1 MRLGGLFLTL
11 LGGMIQTAAAMDY
24 TMTDDTIQQ
33 ALTEQ
38 PGNAKDGLEVFL
50 DRERGHCLLCHQAA
64 SLDATFQ
71 GNIGPDLSHVGEQ
84 LSEAQL
90 RLRLVDGTRLNPNT
104 VMPAY
109 FRTDK
114 LQQVGADYQGKT
126 VLTAQE
132 VEDVIAYLRTLR
144 ASDD

>member
-1 MRLGGLFLTL
+1 MRLCGLFLTL
-11 LGGMIQTAAAMDY
+11 LGGMIQTAAATDDI
-24 TMTDDTIQQ
+24 MTDDTIQQ
-33 ALTEQ
+33 ALTDQ
-38 PGNAKDGLEVFL
+38 PGNANNGLAVFL
-50 DRERGHCLLCHQAA
+50 DRERGHCLLCHQVA

-109 FRTDK
+109 FRIDE
-114 LQQVGADYQGKT
+114 LRQVGTDYRGKT

-132 VEDVIAYLRTLR
+132 VEDVIAYLQTLR
-144 ASDD
+144 ASND

>member
-1 MRLGGLFLTL
+1 MQLCGLFLTL
-11 LGGMIQTAAAMDY
+11 LGGMIQAAAATDY
-24 TMTDDTIQQ
+24 TVTDDTIQQ

-38 PGNAKDGLEVFL
+38 PGNAKNGLEVFL
-50 DRERGHCLLCHQAA
+50 DRDRGHCLLCHQVS

-71 GNIGPDLSHVGEQ
+71 GDIGPNLSRVGEHR
-84 LSEAQL
+84 SEAQL

-114 LQQVGADYQGKT
+114 LQQIGKDYQGKT

-144 ASDD
+144 ASND